1 MVLSEYNDRPWG
13 FAMDRMHVFEN
24 FAIGGADFDDHH
36 IGIDFD
42 HVAVQIRARAEA
54 RDDAMTGRG

>member
-1 MVLSEYNDRPWG
+1 
-13 FAMDRMHVFEN
+13 MDRMHVFEN